1 MFDFDE
7 AIDAFRRGALD
18 FDCKPMVLTQHK
30 ESGD

>member
-18 FDCKPMVLTQHK
+18 FDCKRMVLTQHK